1 MEKLSNIEPNGFHS
15 AAFHPFP
22 DALAGDPFQEIMGL
36 GLRLLRATRRSRSS
50 VILIGATAFFRG
62 VGLPAQTASPDTS
75 VQHAIQLV
83 GSGRCTEALPLFE
96 RGLAHVTDKS
106 LRYRGE
112 MAEVRCAMAVNDQQ
126 VAADTLFRLERE
138 SPGDPE
144 VLYTQTHMFSDLAMR
159 AAQELAQKDPTS
171 YQAERLQAEALES
184 QGKPEDAAAIYRN
197 ILKDHPNVPGLHY
210 RLGQIA
216 LDEAGD
222 AGPTDAAREEFE
234 KEVAVDPTN
243 ASPEF
248 ILGELARRKGDWKVA
263 IEHFTRATHLD
274 VGFSEAYL
282 ALGMS
287 LAGAGQ
293 YADAKAPLEHYVKL
307 EPDDPAGHYQLA
319 LADSHTGDQAGAQKE
334 MALQAQAA
342 ARAKST
348 DGTQGHPV
356 QQ

>member
-1 MEKLSNIEPNGFHS
+1 MRPLGSRMTLICV
-15 AAFHPFP
+15 AAFSGGF
-22 DALAGDPFQEIMGL
+22 AL
-36 GLRLLRATRRSRSS
+36 S
-50 VILIGATAFFRG
+50 
-62 VGLPAQTASPDTS
+62 AQTASPDAS
-75 VQHAIQLV
+75 VQHGLQLF
-83 GSGRCTEALPLFE
+83 GTGRCAEALPLFE
-96 RGLAHVTDKS
+96 RGLPHVTDKA
-106 LRYRGE
+106 LRYRAE

-126 VAADTLFRLERE
+126 IAADTLFRLQRE
-138 SPGDPE
+138 SPGNPE
-144 VLYTQTHMFSDLAMR
+144 VLYIQTHMFSDLAMH

-171 YQAERLQAEALES
+171 YQAQRLQAEALES
-184 QGKPEDAAAIYRN
+184 QGKPEEAAAIYRD
-197 ILKDHPNVPGLHY
+197 ILKDHPDVPGIHY

-216 LDEAGD
+216 LAEAGD
-222 AGPTDAAREEFE
+222 AGPTDAAQAEFE

-248 ILGELARRKGDWKVA
+248 VLGELARRKGDWKVA

-293 YADAKAPLEHYVKL
+293 YADAKTPLEHYVQL
-307 EPDDPAGHYQLA
+307 EPGDPAGHYQLA
-319 LADSHTGDQAGAQKE
+319 MADARTGDQAGAQKE

-342 ARAKST
+342 ARAKSSDT
-348 DGTQGHPV
+348 TQGHPV